1 MRNFAF
7 FGTGLFLILIQANL
21 YRVLGFIKVN
31 GATPSLILPLIVFL
45 GVHELSMARGAI
57 LAFSLGYMLDI
68 VASAPMWLFTFVTV
82 AIWFLSRVAGVR
94 LTAQTTI
101 TRMSLGF
108 GFSIVESAIV
118 LILLAVFGQ
127 DTRRP
132 LEIGYIV
139 LPRAL
144 MTALFAPIVFTIAQR
159 IHQSTLGVQGGAS
172 EGAAR

>member
-21 YRVLGFIKVN
+21 YRVLGFVHVN

-45 GVHELSMARGAI
+45 GVHEPSMARGAL
-57 LAFSLGYMLDI
+57 LAFALGYMLDI

-94 LTAQTTI
+94 LTTQTTI

-108 GFSIVESAIV
+108 GFAIVESAIV
-118 LILLAVFGQ
+118 LILLAVFGS

-132 LEIGYIV
+132 LEIGQIV

-144 MTALFAPIVFTIAQR
+144 MTALFAPFVFRLAQK
-159 IHQSTLGVQGGAS
+159 IHLSTLGVQGAT

>member
-7 FGTGLFLILIQANL
+7 FGTGLLLLLIQANL
-21 YRVLGFIKVN
+21 YRVLGFIHIN

-45 GVHELSMARGAI
+45 GVHELSMARGAL
-57 LAFSLGYMLDI
+57 LAFALGYMLDI
-68 VASAPMWLFTFVTV
+68 VASSPMWLFTFVTV
-82 AIWFLSRVAGVR
+82 AIWFLSRMAGVR

-118 LILLAVFGQ
+118 LILLAVFGT

-132 LEIGYIV
+132 LEIGHIV

-144 MTALFAPIVFTIAQR
+144 MTALFAPLVFRLAQK
-159 IHQSTLGVQGGAS
+159 IHQATLGVQGSS

>member
-21 YRVLGFIKVN
+21 YRVLGFIHVN
-31 GATPSLILPLIVFL
+31 GATPSLLLPLIVFL
-45 GVHELSMARGAI
+45 GVHEPSMLRGALI
-57 LAFSLGYMLDI
+57 AFGLGYMLDI

-82 AIWFLSRVAGVR
+82 AIWFLSRMAGVR

-101 TRMSLGF
+101 TRMSLGL

-118 LILLAVFGQ
+118 LLLLAVFGTG
-127 DTRRP
+127 TRPP
-132 LEIGYIV
+132 LEIGHIV

-144 MTALFAPIVFTIAQR
+144 MTALFAPFVFALAQK
-159 IHQSTLGVQGGAS
+159 INQATLGVHAS